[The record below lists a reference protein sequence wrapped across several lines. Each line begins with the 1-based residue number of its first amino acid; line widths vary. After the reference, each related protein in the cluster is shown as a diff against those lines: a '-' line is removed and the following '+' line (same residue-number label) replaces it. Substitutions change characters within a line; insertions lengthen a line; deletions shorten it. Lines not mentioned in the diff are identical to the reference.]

1 MKGAVHTPRR
11 NVLKYGA
18 LLLAAVF
25 GGVFAGRGNAQP
37 GFGEQP
43 GASTQGTLTLYGRHW
58 HLHSQNR
65 KRGEALAGGDQIATY
80 GELLSGAHG
89 TKVGEFYASGLHL
102 RAPLGPT
109 PFAAANVE
117 VHTFNLL
124 EGTIVGMGTTGAALG
139 QENIYA
145 VVGGTGRYT
154 GARGSYTA
162 RQYHQERGGDGTA
175 EFTITLT
182 G

>member
-1 MKGAVHTPRR
+1 MKGAAHITRR

-18 LLLAAVF
+18 LLMAAVF
-25 GGVFAGRGNAQP
+25 GGGVAARGNGHP

-43 GASTQGTLTLYGRHW
+43 GASAQGTFTLYGRHW

-80 GELLSGAHG
+80 GELLSGPHG

-102 RAPLGPT
+102 RAPLSPSQ
-109 PFAAANVE
+109 FSAADVE

-145 VVGGTGRYT
+145 VVGGTGRYA

-162 RQYHQERGGDGTA
+162 RQHHQERGGDGTA
-175 EFTITLT
+175 AFTFTLT

>member
-1 MKGAVHTPRR
+1 MIGAFHITRR
-11 NVLKYGA
+11 NVLKHGA

-25 GGVFAGRGNAQP
+25 GGGVAARGNGQS
-37 GFGEQP
+37 GFGERP
-43 GASTQGTLTLYGRHW
+43 SASAQGTFTLYGHHW
-58 HLHSQNR
+58 HLHSPNR
-65 KRGEALAGGDQIATY
+65 KPGEAPAGGDQIATY
-80 GELLSGAHG
+80 GELLSGPHG
-89 TKVGEFYASGLHL
+89 TKLGEFYASGLHL
-102 RAPLGPT
+102 LAPFGPT

-145 VVGGTGRYT
+145 VVGGTGRYA

-162 RQYHQERGGDGTA
+162 RQHHQERGGDGTA
-175 EFTITLT
+175 VFTFTLT